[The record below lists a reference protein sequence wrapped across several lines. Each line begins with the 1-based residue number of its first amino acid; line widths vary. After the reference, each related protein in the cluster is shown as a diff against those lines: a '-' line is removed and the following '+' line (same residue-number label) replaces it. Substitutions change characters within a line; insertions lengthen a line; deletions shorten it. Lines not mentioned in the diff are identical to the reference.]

1 MALKEFKIGLS
12 EQYQGEA
19 TGEVARYRCALSSSD
34 ANGAM
39 RALPS
44 TYDPSAS

>member
-19 TGEVARYRCALSSSD
+19 TGEVARYRLGRSRCAKTCTD
-34 ANGAM
+34 IRPTG
-39 RALPS
+39 R
-44 TYDPSAS
+44 